1 MTYSTAQKIA
11 WLLAASAMMIG
22 VAVAVGSVV
31 TYKPYGVPD
40 HRREE
45 YDQIVRDLQ
54 EKHSEIAQSKR
65 NRNAIAF
72 AEQTEFDFGLI
83 DPGTEGAEHEFV
95 IRNRGIGPL
104 VLSDGGSSCKCTVA
118 EIADPIIPSGESR
131 NVKLVWNVGSDI
143 TDNYEQQAIIQTN
156 DPQRPEIELT
166 VRGKVRSKWAMHSD
180 NLTQLRGI
188 PGKPIEASCVIY
200 SQLFEDF
207 IVLDTETSVPNI
219 AVSVEAMSEM
229 DRVGFHAR
237 SGYELRFKYRAAS
250 ENSRRFD
257 ELVRVNVFDVE
268 SEEVR
273 WIEVPLSGT
282 FGEPVVFLGPAIDI
296 GSGLDLGTVETG
308 SKKTWSF
315 LARFRT
321 EQEVSEAYV
330 KDVKPD
336 GLIAKIEPSKRVKN
350 TFRVTLSLAS
360 EIDPQ
365 RFRFDKQGYVEVA
378 DRANPKQSNW
388 MPLHGEIILPPRR

>member
-1 MTYSTAQKIA
+1 MPYTTAQKIA
-11 WLLAASAMMIG
+11 LLLTSSAMMIG

-45 YDQIVRDLQ
+45 YDQIVRNLQ
-54 EKHSEIAQSKR
+54 EKQAQIVQSKESR
-65 NRNAIAF
+65 GAIAF
-72 AEQTEFDFGLI
+72 VEKTEHDFGLI
-83 DPGTEGAEHEFV
+83 DPGTEGAEHDFV
-95 IRNRGIGPL
+95 ISNHGVGPL

-118 EIADPIIPSGESR
+118 NIADPIVPPGESR
-131 NVKLVWNVGSDI
+131 NVKLIWNVGIDI
-143 TDNYEQQAIIQTN
+143 TDHYEQQAIIQTN

-166 VRGKVRSKWAMHSD
+166 VRGKVRSKWAIHGD

-188 PGKPIEASCVIY
+188 PGQPIEASCVIY

-207 IVLDTETSVPNI
+207 IVLDTETSVPSI
-219 AVSVEAMSEM
+219 EVTVEAMSEM

-250 ENSRRFD
+250 ENSRRFQ

-268 SEEVR
+268 SEEVH
-273 WIEVPLSGT
+273 WIEIPLSGT
-282 FGEPVVFLGPAIDI
+282 YGEPVVFLGPAIDV
-296 GSGLDLGTVETG
+296 GSGLDLGTIETG

-321 EQEVSEAYV
+321 DKEVSEAYI
-330 KDVKPD
+330 KDIKPD
-336 GLIAKIEPSKRVKN
+336 GIVATIEPTKRVKN
-350 TFRVTLSLAS
+350 TFRVTLSLADDS
-360 EIDPQ
+360 APQ
-365 RFRFDKQGYVEVA
+365 MFRFDKQGYVEVA
-378 DRANPKQSNW
+378 DRADPKQSNW
-388 MPLHGEIILPPRR
+388 MPLKGEIILPPRT